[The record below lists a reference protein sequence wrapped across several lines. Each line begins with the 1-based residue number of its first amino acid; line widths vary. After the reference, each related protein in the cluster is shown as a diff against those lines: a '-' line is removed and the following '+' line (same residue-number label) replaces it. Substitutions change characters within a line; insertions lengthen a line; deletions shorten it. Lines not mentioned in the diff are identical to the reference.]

1 MPKSDLKFNMRE
13 YAPVAER
20 IARFY
25 ERHPGGRIVTDLISS
40 VESPTVVVRARV
52 YRGPEDRLPAAT
64 GLAAERQGDGEVNA
78 VACVE
83 NTETSAIG
91 RALANLGFTAGRQ
104 RASYEEMQKV
114 ARHRAARAAE
124 PRPAVDTS
132 VDGSVDASAFERLQT
147 HETHA
152 NAVHDLIDLV
162 AQAELAGLAPDRAAR
177 LRAKLTDGVFTVP
190 QIERLERR
198 LRHFIAD
205 SALGRDEAASPH
217 DPTPVPGR

>member
-1 MPKSDLKFNMRE
+1 MPKSDLNLSNLSVRE

-25 ERHPGGRIVTDLISS
+25 ERHPGGRIVTDLISPIG
-40 VESPTVVVRARV
+40 SPTVVVRARV
-52 YRGPEDRLPAAT
+52 YRGAEDRLPAAT

-104 RASYEEMQKV
+104 RPSYEEMQKV
-114 ARHRAARAAE
+114 ERYRERTRAARVMA
-124 PRPAVDTS
+124 PTLPT
-132 VDGSVDASAFERLQT
+132 VDADAFDQLQT
-147 HETHA
+147 HA
-152 NAVHDLIDLV
+152 QAAHDLIDLI
-162 AQAELAGLAPDRAAR
+162 AQAELAGLAAERAAR
-177 LRAKLTDGVFTVP
+177 LKAKLVDGAFTVP

-205 SALGRDEAASPH
+205 SGLAARVE
-217 DPTPVPGR
+217 TPAPS